1 MIEING
7 HAYTTWSDVEKQI
20 FTQEEITE
28 AERFAETVRSHKSP
42 ESKADVDSPKYSC
55 DDKVRFKNVGS
66 EHEGVIIV
74 VNSHGIF
81 GMNDQP
87 YYDILTD
94 NGEQMLFKNIPESAI
109 IDISDS

>member
-7 HAYTTWSDVEKQI
+7 HTYTIWSDVEKKI
-20 FTQEEITE
+20 FTQEEIAE
-28 AERFAETVRSHKSP
+28 SERFAEAVRSHKSP
-42 ESKADVDSPKYSC
+42 ESKSDAGSPKYSR

-87 YYDILTD
+87 YYGILTD
-94 NGEQMLFKNIPESAI
+94 NGEQMLFKNILESAI
-109 IDISDS
+109 IDVPES